1 MCLLLYN
8 FNNTLIIKATM
19 IPGNYFKNLHLMLHS
34 LGLTQ
39 IKNHNSRI
47 LQKEKSFIC
56 TSKMNLYFKR
66 ENRCPLF
73 STHFFIIINA
83 QLNCRQQK

>member
-56 TSKMNLYFKR
+56 MSKMNLFQKGKQMPSFF
-66 ENRCPLF
+66 NSLF
-73 STHFFIIINA
+73 YYYKCSA
-83 QLNCRQQK
+83 KL